1 MLEKGKFRSQK
12 YIGDEINFL
21 MKMFVENGHDCS
33 HTLVVINEKGNHR
46 KETND
51 KSKTNNI
58 VQLP

>member
-1 MLEKGKFRSQK
+1 M
-12 YIGDEINFL
+12 GDEINFL

-33 HTLVVINEKGNHR
+33 HTLVVISEKGNHR